1 MLDFFRIN
9 QLLELTEDAHDQ
21 DQDNWGKAITTEQ
34 DLYDTSSSS
43 SSSSSDE
50 GKNQL
55 ALKNHS
61 KSKSDSASS
70 NRSHY
75 KSASK
80 AKSSKRKI
88 LEAEILN
95 LKSSFK
101 EIEEKRS
108 QEMKVLEKTMEKNLE
123 KMNELGNL
131 VKNILNQK
139 S

>member
-1 MLDFFRIN
+1 MIYRIN
-9 QLLELTEDAHDQ
+9 QLLELTEDAQGQH
-21 DQDNWGKAITTEQ
+21 DQDNWGKAITTDQ
-34 DLYDTSSSS
+34 DLYDTGSSSS

-55 ALKNHS
+55 TIKNPS

-70 NRSHY
+70 NRSNH

-101 EIEEKRS
+101 AIEEKRS
-108 QEMKVLEKTMEKNLE
+108 QEMKVLEKTLEKNLE
-123 KMNELGNL
+123 KMDELGNL

-139 S
+139 N

>member
-55 ALKNHS
+55 TLKNH
-61 KSKSDSASS
+61 SKSDSASS

-88 LEAEILN
+88 LETEILN

-139 S
+139 N

>member
-1 MLDFFRIN
+1 MIFRIN

-55 ALKNHS
+55 TLKNHS

-108 QEMKVLEKTMEKNLE
+108 QDMKVLEKTMEKNLE

-139 S
+139 N